1 MKNLLFLTSLAVFF
15 LLYCASCNKTSNIVV
30 QNQTDSV
37 AIFHAFFND
46 DRIKEIMGGDLPQ
59 LKIVK
64 TKILNTN
71 LKIVLNDKPVI
82 FSDIDSSDYKFFVGI
97 PKVRF
102 FLNIQ
107 EFKFL
112 NATSFKGDFLFRMSG
127 YNFLFNEIKENGKW
141 KVTKLEFHQI

>member
-1 MKNLLFLTSLAVFF
+1 MKNIIFSTSIILIFI
-15 LLYCASCNKTSNIVV
+15 LYLQSCSNKKVV

-46 DRIKEIMGGDLPQ
+46 DRIKEIMGSDLPQ

-64 TKILNTN
+64 TKLLNTN

-102 FLNIQ
+102 FLNVQ

-112 NATSFKGDFLFRMSG
+112 NATTFKGDFLFRMGG
-127 YNFLFNEIKENGKW
+127 YHFIFNQKKENEIW
-141 KVTKLEFHQI
+141 KMTELDIKQI